1 MKVLVVEDDFASRE
15 LLKITLENEK
25 YQCKVADNGE
35 AGLELFNKFL
45 PNVVIS
51 DVRMP
56 KMDGMELLATI
67 RKRVKDVIIIMIT
80 GHGNEQLAIQAL
92 QLGANNYIKKP
103 LDLSDLKIL
112 LRRYYNVVQC
122 KTLEKDIPDFIL
134 ERVFNLE
141 IDTEIKDV
149 SSVVQ
154 FLLHKTGNTF
164 ENHDTVRLEV
174 GLTEL
179 LTNSIEHGNLGITS
193 EEKKIAL
200 QDNTLQDLY
209 AQRLANDVYA
219 RKKVKISCDYNK
231 DYCQWVIEDEGEGF
245 DWRSIPNPTQGNF
258 VDQLSGRG
266 IFLSRI
272 QFDELEFVGKGNV
285 VIAKKYLT

>member
-56 KMDGMELLATI
+56 RMDGMELLATI
-67 RKRVKDVIIIMIT
+67 RKRVKDVIIIIIT
-80 GHGNEQLAIQAL
+80 GHGNEELAIQAL

-122 KTLEKDIPDFIL
+122 KSLEKNIPDFITD
-134 ERVFNLE
+134 RVFNLE
-141 IDTEIKDV
+141 IETEIKDV

-154 FLLHKTGNTF
+154 FLLQKTGNKF
-164 ENHDTVRLEV
+164 ENHDIVRLEV

-193 EEKKIAL
+193 NEKRNAL
-200 QDNTLQDLY
+200 QENKLQDLY
-209 AQRLANDVYA
+209 MERLNNKENSE
-219 RKKVKISCDYNK
+219 KKVRISCDYNK
-231 DYCQWVIEDEGEGF
+231 DFCQWIIEDEGEGF
-245 DWRSIPNPTQGNF
+245 DWRSVPNPTQGNL

-266 IFLSRI
+266 IFLSKI
-272 QFDELEFVGKGNV
+272 QFDELEFIGRGNV
-285 VIAKKYLT
+285 VIAKKYLP